1 MKTSSLLPF
10 FILFLFISSCSND
23 TNLSR
28 CIETNVQ
35 QFRNSTIEIST
46 KEMSLFDF
54 PIPLDQ
60 IIKIGEMR
68 LNSFGGNPDYAELT
82 SREEKL
88 DFLYIQTGTIIDVFA
103 NFGNG
108 FEINL
113 TPKTLYEVASDS
125 YEISDG
131 NIILNS
137 GLIQNN
143 FKSSYWD
150 DKEDQIFI
158 DVINTGF
165 KEHYGK
171 IAELRC
177 NDQGIY

>member
-1 MKTSSLLPF
+1 
-10 FILFLFISSCSND
+10 
-23 TNLSR
+23 
-28 CIETNVQ
+28 
-35 QFRNSTIEIST
+35 
-46 KEMSLFDF
+46 MSLFDF

-68 LNSFGGNPDYAELT
+68 INRNGPNPEYAALT

-113 TPKTLYEVASDS
+113 TPKTLYEVASDN

-131 NIILNS
+131 NIILNR

-150 DKEDQIFI
+150 ENEKENQIFI
-158 DVINTGF
+158 DVINNGF